1 MSHGQ
6 YSPGFK
12 FNKLKSFS
20 RVEIDR
26 THVDLKDSRGKGF
39 AVRRLNKHNFCPA
52 SVYIYISIYIYICMH
67 KLWFISSGTCIYV
80 HKKSR
85 VCVCACLCLH
95 THTHLHNCDMY
106 VPVSSEEDLQASSM
120 YTCPNVQK
128 YLKYRFSVLLYAQK
142 YQKYQIYLKQC
153 PYYNIAVLP
162 FHNLSHICCLI
173 LSYFD
178 LN

>member
-1 MSHGQ
+1 
-6 YSPGFK
+6 
-12 FNKLKSFS
+12 
-20 RVEIDR
+20 
-26 THVDLKDSRGKGF
+26 
-39 AVRRLNKHNFCPA
+39 
-52 SVYIYISIYIYICMH
+52 MH

-178 LN
+178 LNRGSGSESIQTDCVLRRLFAPSEQQAET